1 VAHIAYRETKAR
13 FRKKVKFWGV
23 EGGVLPVAVSAVVS
37 AVMLLLAFQ
46 RPEWDP
52 VSKTLLSASPFV
64 LTYAYLRAFKTGRR
78 PYFDR
83 DLYFY
88 FINGR
93 GVSPAPPN
101 RQPIHPVLGRKA
113 RPGRD

>member
-1 VAHIAYRETKAR
+1 MTHTSTATPVSPERILQTGLG
-13 FRKKVKFWGV
+13 FW
-23 EGGVLPVAVSAVVS
+23 A
-37 AVMLLLAFQ
+37 
-46 RPEWDP
+46 
-52 VSKTLLSASPFV
+52 SKTLLSASPFV

-101 RQPIHPVLGRKA
+101 RQPIHPVLGRKT